1 MEKSSEKLVR
11 RAHPTEPG
19 EMKYN
24 SQAHRR
30 RKYPSVVVS
39 EQPLILSQVKK
50 NKLNPKV
57 SYIRY

>member
-1 MEKSSEKLVR
+1 MEESSEKLVR
-11 RAHPTEPG
+11 RACPTEPG
-19 EMKYN
+19 EMLYN

-30 RKYPSVVVS
+30 RKYPSVMLGS

-57 SYIRY
+57 SYI